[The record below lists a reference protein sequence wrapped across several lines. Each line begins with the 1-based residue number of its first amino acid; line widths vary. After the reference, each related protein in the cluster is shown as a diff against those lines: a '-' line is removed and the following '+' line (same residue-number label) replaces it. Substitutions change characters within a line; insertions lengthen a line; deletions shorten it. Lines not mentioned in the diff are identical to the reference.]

1 MSTSSGELV
10 TDTALIVAAAGSSR
24 RFQLGNKLFAMLDG
38 YPVFVHCLRTLSKV
52 LAPGRIILAV
62 NPSDEALFRETA
74 NRYLPDI
81 PLIFVHG
88 GETRCRSVRNAL
100 AAATKLSG
108 IRFAAVHDAARPF
121 LSGSLFL
128 DCLDAARK
136 HGGALLCHRISDT
149 VKRIAPDGTSAE
161 TIDREPL
168 RGAETPQI
176 FPLEPLC
183 RAYDC
188 ALASGGSFTDDAQIM
203 ERFSSIRPYLLEH
216 RENNRKITYAEDLRN
231 DRSYSE

>member
-1 MSTSSGELV
+1 MKTSSDAPV
-10 TDTALIVAAAGSSR
+10 SDTVLIVAAAGSSR
-24 RFQLGNKLFAMLDG
+24 RFQHGNKLFAMLEG
-38 YPVFVHCLRTLSKV
+38 LPVFVHCLRNLSPV
-52 LAPGRIILAV
+52 LAPGRIVLAV

-74 NRYLPDI
+74 QKYLPDV

-88 GETRCRSVRNAL
+88 GETRSHSVRNAL
-100 AAATKLSG
+100 AAARQIPG

-121 LSGSLFL
+121 LSGPLFL

-176 FPLEPLC
+176 FPLEPLF
-183 RAYDC
+183 RAYEQ

-203 ERFSSIRPYLLEH
+203 ECFSDIRPYLLEH

-231 DRSYSE
+231 DRSIVS